1 MLTVWQSVLIFAR
14 NGIPI
19 LLTTASS
26 IPAPTKSA
34 MSDKGTT
41 STIVVG
47 GEISVSKSV
56 YSQLPSPTRIGGN
69 SRFEVATNIAKKYYS
84 SSKAHLSA
92 MAINMPMP

>member
-1 MLTVWQSVLIFAR
+1 RSRYEVAQNISKKLSSNSKAVIANGTAYADSLAIGSYAAR

-34 MSDKGTT
+34 MSSKGTT

-69 SRFEVATNIAKKYYS
+69 
-84 SSKAHLSA
+84 
-92 MAINMPMP
+92 